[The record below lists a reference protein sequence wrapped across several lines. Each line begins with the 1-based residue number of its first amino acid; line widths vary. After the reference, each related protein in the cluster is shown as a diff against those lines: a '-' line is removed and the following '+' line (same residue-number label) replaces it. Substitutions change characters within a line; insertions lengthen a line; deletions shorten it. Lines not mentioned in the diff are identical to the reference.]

1 MRFPSG
7 VDRGVCAM
15 HNSGGGGGN
24 GMAIAR
30 QQIPRERRQYN
41 QWVANETL
49 EDYAL
54 RFTANKARKWSITQ
68 VANTALGTVAFLVLE
83 AVGATITLNYG
94 FTNAAAAILVVG
106 AIIFALGLPVSYYA
120 AKYGVDIDLLT
131 RGAGF
136 GYIGST
142 ITSLIYASFTF
153 IFFALEAAIMSLAL
167 EMCFGLP
174 LAAGYLLSAVVVI
187 PLVTYG
193 FTFLS
198 RFQFWTQIL
207 WVVLQLLP
215 FIYIGAHGLV
225 SLEEW
230 TSFAGRQ
237 GPADGHFDL
246 LLFSAAASVVFALVP
261 QNAEQVDFLRFL
273 PRQRAGRRF
282 AWWAA
287 LICAG
292 PGWIVPGILK
302 MLAGSMLAVLLV
314 QSGMSFQRAAE
325 PTQMYLFAFTQAVSV
340 PEVAIALAGIF
351 VVVSQLKINVTNA
364 YAGSLAWSNF
374 FSRLTH
380 SHPGRVVWLFFN
392 VTLALLLME
401 LGIYETLER
410 TLGLYSNIP
419 VAWMGA
425 IAADL
430 TINKSLGL
438 SPKHIEF
445 KRAYLYDINP
455 VGVGGMLLA
464 SAAAIATYAGI
475 FGTAYRGLAPFVAL
489 GVSIVTVPLIAY
501 LTQGRYYIARPQT
514 GLSDDKEIG
523 CCICEHSF
531 EPEDMAHCPF
541 YSGPICSLCCSL
553 DARCEDAC
561 KDGANVSE
569 QWHRFLAWLLPA
581 PLASRLDTRL
591 AKYLS
596 LVLLCGCTAAALL
609 AMIYVQMTSGVLAPN
624 AAIADT
630 LINVFFVVVIVAAI
644 AVWPFILAHESS
656 RAAREETKHQTA
668 MLLDEIEAHQRTDQ
682 ELQKAKELAEARSL
696 AKSKYVRGI
705 SHELRTPLNAVLGYA
720 QLLEGSEAIPA
731 NLKHS
736 IRVIRRS
743 GDHLSSLVDGFLD
756 ISMIEAGRLQIYRDE
771 VNMPE
776 FLNQIADMIRLQA
789 QDNGLDFVFE
799 APKTLPAI
807 VHADEK
813 RLRQVLLN
821 LLSNA
826 IRYTPEGRIA
836 LRVAYS
842 NQVARFDIEDTGI
855 GIPDADLDR
864 IFQPFERIEDPEH
877 PNKLGAG
884 LGLTITKLLTK
895 AMGGDISVR
904 STLGKGSCFSVRL
917 MLAPVAASGRPREA
931 AQRTIRGYEG
941 RRRTILLVDDDPNH
955 VGFVG
960 DALTRLGFAVEV
972 EDSGHGCLE
981 AAAKLDPDV
990 VLLDISMPGMD
1001 GWETARHLRESGA
1014 RRIPIIMISA
1024 DPRQDSQRDAAAA
1037 YHEAYLMK
1045 PLRLPALLDCMK
1057 QHMDLQWIH
1066 DGAIQP
1072 FRMPFI
1078 LSDLSAEQIPLP
1090 AHLAQLGQLGRIG
1103 HIRGILT
1110 MLDEIGIEQP
1120 SAALTLAHLRRLAED
1135 CDLEGYKDT
1144 LDALTFHA
1152 S

>member
-1 MRFPSG
+1 
-7 VDRGVCAM
+7 
-15 HNSGGGGGN
+15 
-24 GMAIAR
+24 MAIAR

-54 RFTANKARKWSITQ
+54 RFTANKARKWSILQ

-94 FTNAAAAILVVG
+94 FTNAVAAILIVG

-174 LAAGYLLSAVVVI
+174 LPLGYLLSAIVVI

-215 FIYIGAHGLV
+215 FIYIGARGVLSV
-225 SLEEW
+225 EEW

-282 AWWAA
+282 AWWTA

-314 QSGMSFQRAAE
+314 QSGMSYQRAAE
-325 PTQMYLFAFTQAVSV
+325 PTQMYLFAFAQAVSTPQIAV
-340 PEVAIALAGIF
+340 ALAGIF

-392 VTLALLLME
+392 VTLAWLLMQ

-455 VGVGGMLLA
+455 VGVGGMLIA
-464 SAAAIATYAGI
+464 SAAAIATYAGA
-475 FGTAYRGLAPFVAL
+475 FGSAYHGLAPFVAL
-489 GVSIVTVPLIAY
+489 GVSIVTVPLIAL
-501 LTQGRYYIARPQT
+501 LTRGRYYLARPRT
-514 GLSDDKEIG
+514 GLADEAGAEIR

-541 YSGPICSLCCSL
+541 YAGPICSLCCSL
-553 DARCEDAC
+553 DARCDDAC
-561 KDGANVSE
+561 KEQASVSA
-569 QWHRFLAWLLPA
+569 QWHGFLAWLLPK
-581 PLASRLDTRL
+581 PLANKLDTRL

-596 LVLLCGCTAAALL
+596 LLLLCGSTAAALL
-609 AMIYVQMTSGVLAPN
+609 AIIYVQMTSGLSLPN
-624 AAIADT
+624 AVVADT
-630 LINVFFVVVIVAAI
+630 LTNVFFVVVIVAAI

-668 MLLDEIEAHQRTDQ
+668 MLLNEIEAHQRTDQ

-720 QLLEGSEAIPA
+720 QLLEGSDAIPA

-771 VNMPE
+771 VNLTE
-776 FLNQIADMIRLQA
+776 FLDQIVDMIRLQA
-789 QDNGLDFVFE
+789 RDNDLEFVFE
-799 APKTLPAI
+799 APKNLPAI

-826 IRYTPEGRIA
+826 IRYTREGRIT
-836 LRVAYS
+836 LRIAYS
-842 NQVARFDIEDTGI
+842 NQVARFDIEDSGL
-855 GIPDADLDR
+855 GIPPEDLDR

-884 LGLTITKLLTK
+884 LGLTITKMLTE
-895 AMGGDISVR
+895 AMGGEISVK
-904 STLGKGSCFSVRL
+904 STLGEGSCFSVRM
-917 MLAPVAASGRPREA
+917 MLSPVAAGGRREI
-931 AQRTIRGYEG
+931 AQRPIGGYEG
-941 RRRTILLVDDDPNH
+941 RRRTVLLVDDDPHH
-955 VGFVG
+955 VGFVS
-960 DALTRLGFAVEV
+960 DALTRLGFTVAIE
-972 EDSGHGCLE
+972 ESGRGCLE
-981 AAAKLDPDV
+981 AAARLNPDV
-990 VLLDISMPGMD
+990 ILLDISMPGMD
-1001 GWETARHLRESGA
+1001 GWETAHRLRETGTK
-1014 RRIPIIMISA
+1014 RIPVIMISA
-1024 DPRQDSQRDAAAA
+1024 DPRHTHQRDAAAS

-1045 PLRLPALLDCMK
+1045 PLKLGALLDSMK
-1057 QHMDLQWIH
+1057 LLMNLEWVFDRTEASPRTTFNLK
-1066 DGAIQP
+1066 
-1072 FRMPFI
+1072 
-1078 LSDLSAEQIPLP
+1078 SLSAEHIPSPPDLIR
-1090 AHLAQLGQLGRIG
+1090 LEQLGRIG
-1103 HIRGILT
+1103 HVRGILT
-1110 MLDEIGIEQP
+1110 SLDEIGAVQP
-1120 SAALTLAHLRRLAED
+1120 SAAPTLAHLRRLAED
-1135 CDLEGYKDT
+1135 CDLEGYRNT
-1144 LDALTFHA
+1144 IEALTLHVP
-1152 S
+1152 

>member
-1 MRFPSG
+1 MDG
-7 VDRGVCAM
+7 GVCAM
-15 HNSGGGGGN
+15 HNEAGAIGK

-54 RFTANKARKWSITQ
+54 RFTANKARKWSTLR

-174 LAAGYLLSAVVVI
+174 LAAGYLLSAIVVI

-207 WVVLQLLP
+207 WGVLQLLP
-215 FIYIGAHGLV
+215 FIYIGAYGLF
-225 SLEEW
+225 SLEQW

-246 LLFSAAASVVFALVP
+246 LLFSSAASVVFALVP

-273 PRQRAGRRF
+273 PRQRAGRRYG
-282 AWWAA
+282 WWAA
-287 LICAG
+287 VICAG

-302 MLAGSMLAVLLV
+302 MLAGSLLAVLLV

-325 PTQMYLFAFTQAVSV
+325 PTQMYLFAFRQAVSV

-455 VGVGGMLLA
+455 VGVGGMLIA
-464 SAAAIATYAGI
+464 SAAAIATYAGV
-475 FGTAYRGLAPFVAL
+475 FGAEYHGLAPFVAL

-501 LTQGRYYIARPQT
+501 LTQGRYYLARPR
-514 GLSDDKEIG
+514 SDLTDETSTEIR

-531 EPEDMAHCPF
+531 EQEDMAHCPF
-541 YSGPICSLCCSL
+541 YAGPICSLCCSL
-553 DARCEDAC
+553 DARCDDAC
-561 KDGANVSE
+561 KEGATVSA

-581 PLASRLDTRL
+581 PLAAKLDTRL

-596 LVLLCGCTAAALL
+596 LLLLCTCTAAALL
-609 AMIYVQMTSGVLAPN
+609 SMIYVQMTSGLAAPN
-624 AAIADT
+624 AAVAGT
-630 LINVFFVVVIVAAI
+630 LTNVFFVVVIVAAI
-644 AVWPFILAHESS
+644 AMWPFILAHESS

-668 MLLDEIEAHQRTDQ
+668 MLLKEIEAHQRTDK

-720 QLLEGSEAIPA
+720 QLLEANESIPA
-731 NLKHS
+731 HLKHS

-743 GDHLSSLVDGFLD
+743 GDHLSSLVDGLLD

-771 VNMPE
+771 VNLAE
-776 FLNQIADMIRLQA
+776 FLDQIADMIRLQA
-789 QDNGLDFVFE
+789 RDSDLEFAFE
-799 APKTLPAI
+799 APKDLPAI

-821 LLSNA
+821 LLTNA
-826 IRYTPEGRIA
+826 IRYTREGRIT
-836 LRVAYS
+836 LRIAYS
-842 NQVARFDIEDTGI
+842 NQVARFDIEDTGV
-855 GIPDADLDR
+855 GIPSADLER

-884 LGLTITKLLTK
+884 LGLTITKLLTE
-895 AMGGDISVR
+895 AMGGDIAVR
-904 STLGKGSCFSVRL
+904 STPGQGSCFSVRL
-917 MLAPVAASGRPREA
+917 MLSPVSAGQRLRETV
-931 AQRTIRGYEG
+931 QQTIRGYEG
-941 RRRTILLVDDDPNH
+941 RRRTVLLVDDDPH
-955 VGFVG
+955 HIGFVK
-960 DALTRLGFAVEV
+960 DALTAIGFTVAVEA
-972 EDSGHGCLE
+972 SGRGCLE
-981 AAAKLDPDV
+981 AATRLNPDV
-990 VLLDISMPGMD
+990 ILLDISMPGMD
-1001 GWETARHLRESGA
+1001 GWETVQRLREAGT
-1014 RRIPIIMISA
+1014 RRVPIVMISA
-1024 DPRQDSQRDAAAA
+1024 DARRDSSAGSHHD
-1037 YHEAYLMK
+1037 AYLMK
-1045 PLRLPALLDCMK
+1045 PLRLPALLDCIK
-1057 QHMDLQWIH
+1057 QLMDVHWAY
-1066 DGAIQP
+1066 DGVIP
-1072 FRMPFI
+1072 PMLMPFSMGG
-1078 LSDLSAEQIPLP
+1078 LSSEQIPSPSQLSR
-1090 AHLAQLGQLGRIG
+1090 LRQLGQVG
-1103 HIRGILT
+1103 HVRGILT
-1110 MLDEIGIEQP
+1110 SLDEIGAAEP
-1120 SAALTLAHLRRLAED
+1120 SAAPTLAYLRRLAED
-1135 CDLEGYKDT
+1135 CDLEGYRNT
-1144 LDALTFHA
+1144 IEALTLHA